1 VQFRVESAFS
11 VINFIVIP
19 NVTGAAKHFYPVIMV
34 FSKNFLLTVTKKEVQ
49 PIISQ
54 AKERMSKTKI
64 DPPSQVTYFIIDQI
78 IDGHY
83 GHLEK
88 LEYQTSE
95 LEEQVI
101 EKTSSATLKRIFR
114 LKSQMI
120 NFNKT
125 LWYERGLIFNLRTCS
140 DNCIPAKVRV
150 LFDATHEDLTRQ
162 IDIVETYREILSD
175 AINVHLSAISNKI
188 NLSIQGLT
196 IVIFYLTIVTTVTS
210 FPNTVATFFGISQFG
225 NSPALIIAIALLV
238 SIILPFLWLWRKRW
252 LKTEKI
258 EKITEGTMG
267 NQPQIFKTK
276 GIISITAVQLFI
288 GAVHVIF
295 GLLLLTIQL
304 TAYSVYTL
312 FFGLLVLVFAVLVW
326 QEKKLGWIGTVAA
339 LFFVVVADSLTLL
352 DLPSIPGIPKA
363 AGAIEIIYS
372 VIVVACLCLPRVRRR
387 FF

>member
-1 VQFRVESAFS
+1 MIRKINLGEHSESEIKPEQLAAANLQDVWLELVDPQEDELQAVSLATQIPVNFLRFHKGDFVQLRVEAAFS

-19 NVTGAAKHFYPVIMV
+19 HVTTAAKHYFPVIMV
-34 FSKNFLLTVTKKEVQ
+34 FSKNILVTVTKKEVQ
-49 PIISQ
+49 LIINQ

-101 EKTSSATLKRIFR
+101 EKTSSVTLKRIFR
-114 LKSQMI
+114 LKAQMI

-125 LWYERGLIFNLRTCS
+125 LWYERGLIFNLRTCN
-140 DNCIPAKVRV
+140 DNCIPSKVRI
-150 LFDATHEDLTRQ
+150 LFDTTHEDLTRQ

-225 NSPALIIAIALLV
+225 TSPALIIALALLA

-252 LKTEKI
+252 LKPEKI
-258 EKITEGTMG
+258 EKITEKP
-267 NQPQIFKTK
+267 N
-276 GIISITAVQLFI
+276 
-288 GAVHVIF
+288 
-295 GLLLLTIQL
+295 
-304 TAYSVYTL
+304 
-312 FFGLLVLVFAVLVW
+312 
-326 QEKKLGWIGTVAA
+326 EKST
-339 LFFVVVADSLTLL
+339 
-352 DLPSIPGIPKA
+352 
-363 AGAIEIIYS
+363 
-372 VIVVACLCLPRVRRR
+372 
-387 FF
+387 